1 LIFRRDLQ
9 TLADFDDEVEKNNQ
23 LSRPRKLLVDG
34 AKSNKNKVSNI
45 CAVMLQ
51 VSLFVG
57 YLYS

>member
-1 LIFRRDLQ
+1 LQ

-23 LSRPRKLLVDG
+23 VIRPRKLLVDG